1 MLYGKEEQLML
12 SIIVP
17 VHNVENVLSHCL
29 NSLRFQSYR
38 NIEIILINEGSSDKS
53 GAICDRFARVD
64 SRFKVLHKKVGN
76 ISEALNIGLGRAK
89 GEFISFIDPVDRM
102 DGLMFEKLI
111 LTIIRNK
118 ADMVIANYGEEL
130 NINKKEIIE
139 SSETVIWTK
148 ETALNKIIDQFQL
161 KSFLCNK
168 LYTIDL
174 FRSDPVLEF
183 DQTLDVFGDLVM
195 SVQCI
200 LKSEKIIY
208 DPNLHYH
215 YIAYR
220 HASFFNDLTKEKL
233 SGPKGLQKVI
243 DLTENVNNFDVSI
256 IKELH
261 VNYSI
266 QLLMH
271 LLDEE
276 NQNWQL
282 IDEARQIL
290 YHFSLS
296 ELRSQKVKTSCI
308 MARKMTYIYFNIW
321 KIKSG

>member
-1 MLYGKEEQLML
+1 ML

-64 SRFKVLHKKVGN
+64 SRFKVLHKKVEN
-76 ISEALNIGLGRAK
+76 ISEALNIGLGMAK

-130 NINKKEIIE
+130 NINKREIIE

-174 FRSDPVLEF
+174 FQSDPVLEF

-215 YIAYR
+215 YIAYK
-220 HASFFNDLTKEKL
+220 HASFFNDFTKEKL
-233 SGPKGLQKVI
+233 AGAKGLLKVI
-243 DLTENVNNFDVSI
+243 ELTKDVNNFDVSI
-256 IKELH
+256 IKEQH

-276 NQNWQL
+276 NQNRQL
-282 IDEARQIL
+282 IGEARQFL

-308 MARKMTYIYFNIW
+308 IARKMTYVYFNIW
-321 KIKSG
+321 KMKSG

>member
-1 MLYGKEEQLML
+1 ML

-17 VHNVENVLSHCL
+17 VHNVENILSHCL

-64 SRFKVLHKKVGN
+64 SRFKVFHKKVEN
-76 ISEALNIGLGRAK
+76 ISEALNIGLGMAK
-89 GEFISFIDPVDRM
+89 GEFISFIDPVDRI

-111 LTIIRNK
+111 LTIMRNK

-130 NINKKEIIE
+130 DINKKEIIE
-139 SSETVIWTK
+139 SSETVIWAK

-174 FRSDPVLEF
+174 FRSEPMLEF
-183 DQTLDVFGDLVM
+183 DLTLDTFGDLVM

-220 HASFFNDLTKEKL
+220 HASFFNGLTKEKL
-233 SGPKGLQKVI
+233 SGPKGLLKVI
-243 DLTENVNNFDVSI
+243 ELTKGVNNFDVSI
-256 IKELH
+256 IKEQH

-271 LLDEE
+271 LLDED
-276 NQNWQL
+276 NQNRQL
-282 IDEARQIL
+282 IDGARQML
-290 YHFSLS
+290 YHFSLN
-296 ELRSQKVKTSCI
+296 ELRSQKVKTSCLL
-308 MARKMTYIYFNIW
+308 ARNMTFFYFNIW
-321 KIKSG
+321 KMKSG

>member
-1 MLYGKEEQLML
+1 ML

-17 VHNVENVLSHCL
+17 IHNVENVLSHCL

-38 NIEIILINEGSSDKS
+38 NIEIILINEGSSDMS

-64 SRFKVLHKKVGN
+64 SRFKVLHKNVKN
-76 ISEALNIGLGRAK
+76 ISEALNVGLGMAK
-89 GEFISFIDPVDRM
+89 GEFISFIDPVDRI

-111 LTIIRNK
+111 LTIIRHK

-130 NINKKEIIE
+130 NINNKEPIE

-148 ETALNKIIDQFQL
+148 KTALNKIIDQFQL

-168 LYTIDL
+168 LYTSDL
-174 FRSDPVLEF
+174 FRSDPVHEF
-183 DQTLDVFGDLVM
+183 DVTLDIFGDLVM

-220 HASFFNDLTKEKL
+220 HATFFNELTKEKL
-233 SGPKGLQKVI
+233 SGSKGLLKVI
-243 DLTENVNNFDVSI
+243 DLAESVNNFDISI
-256 IKELH
+256 IKEQYI
-261 VNYSI
+261 NYSI

-271 LLDEE
+271 LLNEE
-276 NQNWQL
+276 DQNRQL
-282 IDEARQIL
+282 IKEAKKNL
-290 YHFSLS
+290 YYFPLN

-308 MARKMTYIYFNIW
+308 MARNMTYAYFNIW
-321 KIKSG
+321 KIRSS

>member
-1 MLYGKEEQLML
+1 MLSRKEEQLML

-38 NIEIILINEGSSDKS
+38 NMEIILINEGSSDMS
-53 GAICDRFARVD
+53 GAICDRFVRVD
-64 SRFKVLHKKVGN
+64 SRFKVLHKNVKN
-76 ISEALNIGLGRAK
+76 ISEALKDGLGMAK
-89 GEFISFIDPVDRM
+89 GEFVSFIDPVDRI

-111 LTIIRNK
+111 LTIISNK
-118 ADMVIANYGEEL
+118 ADMVIANYGVEL
-130 NINKKEIIE
+130 SINKKETIE
-139 SSETVIWTK
+139 ASETVIWTK

-183 DQTLDVFGDLVM
+183 DLTLDTFGDLVM

-200 LKSEKIIY
+200 LKSKKIIY

-220 HASFFNDLTKEKL
+220 HASFFNELTNEKL
-233 SGPKGLQKVI
+233 SGSKGLLKVI
-243 DLTENVNNFDVSI
+243 DLTKDLNSFDVST
-256 IKELH
+256 IKEQY

-266 QLLMH
+266 QLLMN
-271 LLDEE
+271 LLNEE
-276 NQNWQL
+276 NQNRQL

-290 YHFSLS
+290 YRFPLN

-308 MARKMTYIYFNIW
+308 MARKMTYVYFNIW
-321 KIKSG
+321 KMRSG